1 MIKLF
6 GSTKKLNIKTSNV
19 ENVSDLEVVLSRFDK
34 IEFSRKSMSTKVRD
48 DIYYH
53 GQLFLLSSVKCSTM
67 QFIVFKNL

>member
-34 IEFSRKSMSTKVRD
+34 IEFSR
-48 DIYYH
+48 
-53 GQLFLLSSVKCSTM
+53 
-67 QFIVFKNL
+67 

>member
-48 DIYYH
+48 DIYFH
-53 GQLFLLSSVKCSTM
+53 GQLFLLSSVKCSTK